1 MCSGKIAVKD
11 VIKDSG
17 INETQLDLIALLK
30 GKQSANRTTL
40 YVSNADPISSASYWQ
55 ALQNKSV
62 TVVHYSNLNHTR
74 KVSLFNQAMRNE
86 VLHSLM

>member
-1 MCSGKIAVKD
+1 M
-11 VIKDSG
+11 IKDSG
-17 INETQLDLIALLK
+17 IDETQLDLIALLK

-62 TVVHYSNLNHTR
+62 TVVHYINLNHTR
-74 KVSLFNQAMRNE
+74 MVSLINQAMRNE

>member
-1 MCSGKIAVKD
+1 M
-11 VIKDSG
+11 IKDSG
-17 INETQLDLIALLK
+17 IDETQLDLITLLK

-40 YVSNADPISSASYWQ
+40 YVSNADPISPAGYWQ

-74 KVSLFNQAMRNE
+74 MVSLINQAMRNE
-86 VLHSLM
+86 VLHRLM

>member
-1 MCSGKIAVKD
+1 MCREKIAVKD

-17 INETQLDLIALLK
+17 IDETQLDLIALLK
-30 GKQSANRTTL
+30 GKQSAKRTTL

-62 TVVHYSNLNHTR
+62 SVVHYSNLNHTR
-74 KVSLFNQAMRNE
+74 MVSLINQAMRNE
-86 VLHSLM
+86 VLHRLM